1 MRDFFRK
8 ERREVGKI
16 LERKKNAFFSLS
28 SFGAEKKAIGKR
40 QRWEKVGVKRE
51 KGEGVRE
58 KKRRYV

>member
-1 MRDFFRK
+1 M
-8 ERREVGKI
+8 GKI